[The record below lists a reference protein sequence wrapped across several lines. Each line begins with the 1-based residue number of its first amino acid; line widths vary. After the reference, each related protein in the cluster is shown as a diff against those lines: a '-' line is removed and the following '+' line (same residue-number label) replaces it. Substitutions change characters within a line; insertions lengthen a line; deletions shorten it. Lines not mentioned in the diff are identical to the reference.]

1 MKTNYEK
8 EAAKIAKA
16 FTQVLGF
23 KLDKSLLEKMDA
35 TAMVSFKP
43 LANLLKNKRTE
54 INRDLRAFCKSNGFT
69 QYKIKYIE
77 ESSVRNLDRD
87 ILAKYVRTINAEKE
101 MKDWILKYP
110 NVAKKYKI
118 DTIV

>member
-1 MKTNYEK
+1 
-8 EAAKIAKA
+8 
-16 FTQVLGF
+16 
-23 KLDKSLLEKMDA
+23 MDA
-35 TAMVSFKP
+35 TAVVSFKP

-54 INRDLRAFCKSNGFT
+54 INGDLRAFCKSNGFT

-118 DTIV
+118 DTMIGDRSLKANRANLI